1 LSVELTTV
9 TINMKSFDQEISDPI
24 TAGGGDAN
32 GRTLRVVFAQ
42 EAEAQLTSKS
52 KVYLS
57 WKHQQEEIK
66 GYNVFDCVST
76 SDPVI
81 WEIKWPRKMLKE
93 GDVTCC
99 IELVDDISIVQSQNF
114 NVHVIAD
121 PNDGSE
127 YISSNDFSLFQQAT
141 IDMNSLLDTATEKFA
156 EQDKKVELVKEALE
170 TVQKTAE
177 KVAINSDEAK
187 TAAQIATDKADEV
200 ISSVDDKLD
209 KDEAVSTYL
218 TQEAAANTY
227 AAQTSLEEFSN
238 SLSSSFGEIQSKI
251 ETCTENLNNATDN
264 IKILA
269 DNDTAINTSIANI
282 SETVNSIQED
292 SSTTTS
298 ELINIKNEMT
308 ELKTWQDNLDSI
320 GDYSALDETVFTGIY
335 SLVNHKINTGFG
347 GQYILKEVL
356 EGEVYQVSS
365 STTTKNVPII
375 CWFLDKPTET
385 SNSSIYLSSE
395 GVCETEGTNKV
406 YTDLEITV
414 PNSAVYMLVQ
424 RYGGGTTEAPYI
436 KGKKIASRITTDIAK
451 VSLLEEE
458 IEALKTWKN
467 IDLNIENN
475 YWNGNNKKYQD
486 NSSAWSHAVIQ
497 IDPVKKY
504 KMSGWGSSSAPGII
518 FFSGEPSAST
528 QISYMLTGA
537 DYAGTSYGAG
547 AIYKDFEFIPPSSA
561 THAVIQT
568 YASVQTLAAS
578 VFTIVAD
585 STDSTATLPIE
596 YSLKNGVLTTSV
608 NYDNDSFKVNFGKR
622 GPNSLPDFKQICIKD
637 KIEYNNVTDWHGPYV
652 MSAVNNADGDQVS
665 NQYFTGGNHNYNN
678 SGSSDA
684 TATARNLSLNYFADG
699 KLLTEGD
706 SGYAQHIEYQWT
718 NRIQAYNTTKADGS
732 GREVLEERHRM
743 VYDGLSFE
751 TYIEIEPLE
760 DVNIQTWYG
769 LQTGIGWTN
778 VQYIGGA
785 NRAAY
790 KLTDG
795 KASGNKLPSIC
806 AIYNDT
812 DRLEMEIDRTLDLGT
827 GILLPEDF
835 TQGYFST
842 SYGKCYSYLIKD
854 ANLSSGDIYGTR
866 GYWRFIP
873 IKKSEN

>member
-1 LSVELTTV
+1 
-9 TINMKSFDQEISDPI
+9 MKSFDQEISDPI

-57 WKHQQEEIK
+57 WRHQQEEIK
-66 GYNVFDCVST
+66 GYNIFDCVST

-81 WEIKWPRKMLKE
+81 WEIKWPQKMLKE

-99 IELVDDISIVQSQNF
+99 IELVDDVSIIQSQNF

-127 YISSNDFSLFQQAT
+127 YVNSDDFSLFQQAT

-156 EQDKKVELVKEALE
+156 EQDKNVELIKEALE

-177 KVAINSDEAK
+177 EVATKSDETK
-187 TAAQIATDKADEV
+187 TAAQTATDKANEA
-200 ISSVDDKLD
+200 ILSMDDKLD
-209 KDEAVSTYL
+209 KNEAASTYL
-218 TQEAAANTY
+218 TQENAASTY
-227 AAQTSLEEFSN
+227 AAQTNLEEISN
-238 SLSSSFGEIQSKI
+238 SLSSSLGEVQSKI
-251 ETCTENLNNATDN
+251 ETCTENLNSATDN
-264 IKILA
+264 IKILT
-269 DNDTAINTSIANI
+269 DNDTVINTSIASI
-282 SETVNSIQED
+282 SETVDSVKENS
-292 SSTTTS
+292 SATAS
-298 ELINIKNEMT
+298 ELSNINTKVT
-308 ELKTWQDNLDSI
+308 ELKAWQDNLDSI
-320 GDYSALDETVFTGIY
+320 GGYSALDEIVSTGIY
-335 SLVNHKINTGFG
+335 SLVNHKINTAFG

-356 EGEVYQVSS
+356 EGETYQISS
-365 STTTKNVPII
+365 STTTRNVPTI
-375 CWFLDKPTET
+375 CWFSDKPTET

-395 GVCETEGTNKV
+395 GACETEGTNKT
-406 YTDLEITV
+406 YTDLEVTV
-414 PNSAVYMLVQ
+414 PKSAAYMLVQ

-436 KGKKIASRITTDIAK
+436 KGKNIVPRITANIAK

-458 IEALKTWKN
+458 MEALKTWED

-475 YWNGNNKKYQD
+475 YWNVGSKKYQD
-486 NSSAWSHAVIQ
+486 NSSGWSHAVIQ
-497 IDPVKKY
+497 VDPAKKY
-504 KMSGWGSSSAPGII
+504 KMSGWGSTAAPGLI

-528 QISYMLTGA
+528 QISYMLTGK
-537 DYAGTSYGAG
+537 DYAGTTYGSG
-547 AIYKDFEFIPPSSA
+547 VIYKDFEFTPPSSA
-561 THAVIQT
+561 THAIIQT
-568 YASVQTLAAS
+568 YTSAQTVAAS
-578 VFTIVAD
+578 VFKIVISDNSSAI
-585 STDSTATLPIE
+585 TLPIQ
-596 YSLKNGVLTTSV
+596 YHLKDGILTTSV
-608 NYDNDSFKVNFGKR
+608 NYDNDTFKVNFGKR
-622 GPNSLPDFKQICIKD
+622 GPNSLPDFRQIFVRNALS
-637 KIEYNNVTDWHGPYV
+637 YSNVTDWHGPYV

-678 SGSSDA
+678 TGSADA
-684 TATARNLSLNYFADG
+684 AATARNLSLKYFADG
-699 KLLTEGD
+699 KLLADGD
-706 SGYAQHIEYQWT
+706 SGYAQHIEYQWV

-760 DVNIQTWYG
+760 DIKIQTWYG
-769 LQTGIGWTN
+769 LQTAIGWTN
-778 VQYIGGA
+778 VQYIGGT
-785 NRAAY
+785 NRAVY

-806 AIYNDT
+806 AVYNDT

-827 GILLPEDF
+827 GILLPDEF
-835 TQGYFST
+835 AQGYFST
-842 SYGKCYSYLIKD
+842 SYGKCYSYLIKNAD
-854 ANLSSGDIYGTR
+854 LSSGDIYGVR